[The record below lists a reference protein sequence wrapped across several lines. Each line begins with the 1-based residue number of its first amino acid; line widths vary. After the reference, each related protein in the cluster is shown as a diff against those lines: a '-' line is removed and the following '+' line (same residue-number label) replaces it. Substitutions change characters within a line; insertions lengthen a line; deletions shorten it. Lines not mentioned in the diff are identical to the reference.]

1 MTPPAPVVGIP
12 FFEPSDHPDAVSAA
26 GAEPAPL
33 RLPLARPP
41 GGVALAREWVADATE
56 VSCADA
62 NPDSLLLASESPEE
76 LFGML
81 IAATRL
87 DLPTV
92 CAPPPGTPLSATLT
106 ALGFAPI
113 SGDAAGVTKELASSG
128 GPRPSGLLD
137 TFSLSN
143 ALRAAVAAGGGPELF
158 VHLSALAREAGV
170 VGFPQM
176 VRVLAPETPASDPA
190 WTRENG
196 APFLLASLGDGLH
209 DVPTVTGRLRE
220 GLPPAPVAPDEHHR
234 LVFVRARASGAEV
247 ICRVPAGAPDVA
259 GGCRVFGSETAAV
272 RAVRA
277 GEVSDGT
284 VLVVNGCGPRGGA
297 GLLRLDA
304 LGAALREAGLHAP
317 VVTDGLAPADAVGT
331 WACMFTPEAAMGGV
345 IGRLRDGDPLRLDLE
360 GGHVRAGI
368 GAGELRAREP
378 FEAAGRDGAGYAPR
392 YAIRYARSALPGL
405 EGAGFGRDIG

>member
-1 MTPPAPVVGIP
+1 MTPPTPVVGIP
-12 FFEPSDHPDAVSAA
+12 FFEPSDRPDAVAAA
-26 GAEPAPL
+26 GAVPVPL
-33 RLPLARPP
+33 RLPTARPP
-41 GGVALAREWVADATE
+41 GGVALAREWIADAAE

-62 NPDSLLLASESPEE
+62 ALDALLLAPESPEE

-81 IAATRL
+81 LAAARL

-92 CAPPPGTPLSATLT
+92 CAPPPGTPLGAAIA

-113 SGDAAGVTKELASSG
+113 PGDAAGVTREIASND
-128 GPRPSGLLD
+128 GPRPAALLD
-137 TFSLSN
+137 NFSLAN

-176 VRVLAPETPASDPA
+176 TRVLAPETPASDPV
-190 WTRENG
+190 WTREKG
-196 APFLLASLGDGLH
+196 VPALLASLGDGLH
-209 DVPTVTGRLRE
+209 DVPTVAGRLRE
-220 GLPPAPVAPDEHHR
+220 GLPSVPGTPGEHHR
-234 LVFVRARASGAEV
+234 LVFVRAWASGAEAV
-247 ICRVPAGAPDVA
+247 CRVPLGVQEVA
-259 GGCRVFGSETAAV
+259 GECRVFDSEEAAV

-277 GEVSDGT
+277 AETPDGV

-304 LGAALREAGLHAP
+304 LGAALREAELRTP
-317 VVTDGLAPADAVGT
+317 VVTDGLPPADAAGT
-331 WACMFTPEAAMGGV
+331 WACLFTPEAAMGGV

-368 GAGELRAREP
+368 KAGELRAREP
-378 FEAAGRDGAGYAPR
+378 FEAAGREGAGYAAR
-392 YAIRYARSALPGL
+392 YGRSALPAL
-405 EGAGFGRDIG
+405 EGAGFG